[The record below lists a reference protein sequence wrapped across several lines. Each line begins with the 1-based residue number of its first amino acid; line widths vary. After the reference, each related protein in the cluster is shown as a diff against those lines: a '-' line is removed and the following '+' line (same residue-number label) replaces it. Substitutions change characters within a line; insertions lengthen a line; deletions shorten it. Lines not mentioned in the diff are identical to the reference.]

1 MRDLT
6 RAFRWLAAQL
16 ALMAGIA
23 GALAQTTPPDAD
35 TRVGVATFAGGCF
48 WCVEEAFE
56 KVPGVIRA
64 VSGYTGGTVERPT
77 YEEVSSKSTGHYEA
91 VQVTFDPTKVSY
103 AQLVDWF
110 WRNID
115 PFDADGQFCDKGS
128 SYHTAIFTHDAE
140 QLRTAEASKQAL
152 EASGRFKASIATKIL
167 PAEPFW
173 VAEDYHRL
181 LQEEPPPLSL
191 LQDRLRARSAARGDL
206 GAAGKTTKPHAV
218 RQGASIPDVAQ
229 GCPCKNACL
238 GGFTLVPGARAA
250 LRVVAHRRVCQS
262 MRRGPP
268 KAEGC
273 ANPFSDQ
280 VRSAH

>member
-1 MRDLT
+1 MMARWICAALTAAFLAAILVAGAGDT
-6 RAFRWLAAQL
+6 RAAESKTA
-16 ALMAGIA
+16 I
-23 GALAQTTPPDAD
+23 
-35 TRVGVATFAGGCF
+35 FAGGCF

-128 SYHTAIFTHDAE
+128 PYHTAIFTHDAE

-152 EASGRFKASIATKIL
+152 EASGRFKARIATKIL

-173 VAEDYHRL
+173 VAEDYH
-181 LQEEPPPLSL
+181 
-191 LQDRLRARSAARGDL
+191 QDYYKKNPHRYNYYKTACGRARRL
-206 GAAGKTTKPHAV
+206 EE
-218 RQGASIPDVAQ
+218 IW
-229 GCPCKNACL
+229 
-238 GGFTLVPGARAA
+238 
-250 LRVVAHRRVCQS
+250 
-262 MRRGPP
+262 GPP
-268 KAEGC
+268 VK
-273 ANPFSDQ
+273 PPSLTQ
-280 VRSAH
+280 